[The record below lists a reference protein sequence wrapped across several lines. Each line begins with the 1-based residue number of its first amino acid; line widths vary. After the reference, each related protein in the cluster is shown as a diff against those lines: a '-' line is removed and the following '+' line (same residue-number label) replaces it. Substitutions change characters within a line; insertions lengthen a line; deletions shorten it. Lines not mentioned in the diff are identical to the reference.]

1 MDTIVRIIL
10 QPDFKIVFFLFS
22 NESKSRDQLA
32 DHVITDPSVVTKY
45 WIANFVSKFGIKS
58 SK

>member
-10 QPDFKIVFFLFS
+10 QPDFKIVFFYLVT
-22 NESKSRDQLA
+22 KARDQLA